1 MFAPALLAAALATL
15 SPSPLAGEGDSPTAS
30 GVRGVTA
37 PAPASQ
43 VDALTASPDN
53 FRLVL
58 ENDRV
63 RVLEYTLL
71 PGKRDH
77 RHTHPRRVAHVIAG
91 GTLRVHFPDGRHLDF
106 EEKAGD
112 TSWGDPAPLHDTENI
127 GTTPIKILLVEVKDG
142 PAS

>member
-1 MFAPALLAAALATL
+1 MMLAPALFLAATMLA
-15 SPSPLAGEGDSPTAS
+15 
-30 GVRGVTA
+30 VQA
-37 PAPASQ
+37 PAAPTITPQPPAAPQ

-71 PGKRDH
+71 PGQKDR

-106 EEKAGD
+106 DEKVGD
-112 TSWGDPAPLHDTENI
+112 TSWGNPAPLHDTENI
-127 GTTPIKILLVEVKDG
+127 GTTPIKILLVEVKDPRG
-142 PAS
+142 Q

>member
-1 MFAPALLAAALATL
+1 MRAGGVLTMIAALLAAALAVQAPAA
-15 SPSPLAGEGDSPTAS
+15 PSP
-30 GVRGVTA
+30 A
-37 PAPASQ
+37 PPASAQ

-63 RVLEYTLL
+63 RVLEYSLL

-91 GTLRVHFPDGRHLDF
+91 GTLRVHFPDGRHMDF

-127 GTTPIKILLVEVKDG
+127 GTTPIRILLVEVKDG
-142 PAS
+142 LAS

>member
-1 MFAPALLAAALATL
+1 MHGSRLVARLMLVAALG
-15 SPSPLAGEGDSPTAS
+15 LAGPATAKRPPEPS
-30 GVRGVTA
+30 L
-37 PAPASQ
+37 PAQA
-43 VDALTASPDN
+43 VDALAASPDN

-71 PGKRDH
+71 PGQRDR

-127 GTTPIKILLVEVKDG
+127 GTTPIRILLVEMKER

>member
-1 MFAPALLAAALATL
+1 MPAPAFLTAPALLAAALA
-15 SPSPLAGEGDSPTAS
+15 
-30 GVRGVTA
+30 VQA
-37 PAPASQ
+37 PAAPGTTPQPPSAPPSMTQ
-43 VDALTASPDN
+43 AVDALTVSPDN

-63 RVLEYTLL
+63 RILEYTLL

-106 EEKAGD
+106 EQKAGD
-112 TSWGDPAPLHDTENI
+112 TSWGNPAPLHDTENI

>member
-1 MFAPALLAAALATL
+1 MTQA
-15 SPSPLAGEGDSPTAS
+15 
-30 GVRGVTA
+30 
-37 PAPASQ
+37 

-71 PGKRDH
+71 PGQKDR
-77 RHTHPRRVAHVIAG
+77 RHTHPKRVAHVIAG
-91 GTLRVHFPDGRHLDF
+91 GTLRVHFPDGRHLNF

>member
-1 MFAPALLAAALATL
+1 MRMSGRILPLALAATLAQAATAAA
-15 SPSPLAGEGDSPTAS
+15 PPTPP
-30 GVRGVTA
+30 
-37 PAPASQ
+37 PAPAQ
-43 VDALTASPDN
+43 TVDALTASPDN

-63 RVLEYTLL
+63 RVLEYSLL
-71 PGKRDH
+71 PGQRDH

-91 GTLRVHFPDGRHLDF
+91 GTLRVHFPDGRHMDF

-112 TSWGDPAPLHDTENI
+112 TSWGDPAPLHDTEKI
-127 GTTPIKILLVEVKDG
+127 GTTPIRILLVEVKDG

>member
-1 MFAPALLAAALATL
+1 MFALLLAAALAVQA
-15 SPSPLAGEGDSPTAS
+15 PAAPA
-30 GVRGVTA
+30 TA
-37 PAPASQ
+37 PQ

-71 PGKRDH
+71 PGQKDR

-106 EEKAGD
+106 DEKAGS
-112 TSWGDPAPLHDTENI
+112 TEWGNPAPLHDTENI
-127 GTTPIKILLVEVKDG
+127 GTTPIKILLVEVKD
-142 PAS
+142 AR

>member
-1 MFAPALLAAALATL
+1 MPAPAFLTVPALLAAALA
-15 SPSPLAGEGDSPTAS
+15 
-30 GVRGVTA
+30 VQA
-37 PAPASQ
+37 PAAPGTTPKPPSTPPSMTQA

-63 RVLEYTLL
+63 RVLEYILL

-91 GTLRVHFPDGRHLDF
+91 GTLRIHFPDGRHMDF

-112 TSWGDPAPLHDTENI
+112 TSWGNPAPLHDTENI

>member
-1 MFAPALLAAALATL
+1 MIAALLAAALA
-15 SPSPLAGEGDSPTAS
+15 
-30 GVRGVTA
+30 VQA
-37 PAPASQ
+37 PAAPPPAPSSATQ
-43 VDALTASPDN
+43 AVDALIASPDN
-53 FRLVL
+53 FRLVF

-63 RVLEYTLL
+63 RVLEYSLL
-71 PGKRDH
+71 PGQRDH

-91 GTLRVHFPDGRHLDF
+91 GTLRVHFPDGRHMDF

-127 GTTPIKILLVEVKDG
+127 GTTPIRILLVEVKDG

>member
-1 MFAPALLAAALATL
+1 MLAPALLAAALA
-15 SPSPLAGEGDSPTAS
+15 
-30 GVRGVTA
+30 VQA
-37 PAPASQ
+37 PAAPPPAPQ

-71 PGKRDH
+71 PGQKDR
-77 RHTHPRRVAHVIAG
+77 RHTHPKRVAHVMLG
-91 GTLRVHFPDGRHLDF
+91 GKLRVHFPDGRHLDF
-106 EEKAGD
+106 DEKVGD

-127 GTTPIKILLVEVKDG
+127 GPTPIKILLVEVKEVAV
-142 PAS
+142 P

>member
-1 MFAPALLAAALATL
+1 MIAPALLAAALAVQA
-15 SPSPLAGEGDSPTAS
+15 PAAPA
-30 GVRGVTA
+30 TA
-37 PAPASQ
+37 PQPLPAPPSTTQ
-43 VDALTASPDN
+43 DVDALTASPDN

-71 PGKRDH
+71 PGRKDR

-106 EEKAGD
+106 VEKVGD

-127 GTTPIKILLVEVKDG
+127 GPTPIRILLVEVKERTG
-142 PAS
+142 Q

>member
-1 MFAPALLAAALATL
+1 MLAPALLLAAALA
-15 SPSPLAGEGDSPTAS
+15 
-30 GVRGVTA
+30 VQA
-37 PAPASQ
+37 PAAPPPALQ

-71 PGKRDH
+71 PGQKDR

-106 EEKAGD
+106 DEKAGS
-112 TSWGDPAPLHDTENI
+112 TEWGNPAPLHDTENI
-127 GTTPIKILLVEVKDG
+127 GTTPIKILLVEVKDA
-142 PAS
+142 P